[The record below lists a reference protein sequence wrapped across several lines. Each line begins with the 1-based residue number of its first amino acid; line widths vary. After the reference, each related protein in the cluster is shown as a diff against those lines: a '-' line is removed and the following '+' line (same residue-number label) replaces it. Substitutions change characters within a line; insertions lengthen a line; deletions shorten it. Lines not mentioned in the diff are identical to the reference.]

1 MYEDNKKLWELYN
14 QFIEELVKVKY
25 AYNFYWL
32 GLQVI
37 KVPQELYAIQ
47 EIIWKTKPD
56 LIIET
61 GVACGGSVI
70 FHASMLALLENCGMI
85 DNGKVVGI
93 EINLYPENKKAIL
106 EHPLKDKIILLEG
119 SSVDYNIRKK
129 VYELAIGKNV
139 LLCLDSNHTH
149 EHVLKELILYSDL
162 ISVGGYI
169 IVEDTGIE
177 DLPDWFSADR
187 PWGKG
192 NNPKTAV
199 YEFLKQTNEFEIDK
213 ELDTKLILTGSPD
226 GYLKR
231 IRK

>member
-1 MYEDNKKLWELYN
+1 MYENNKEL
-14 QFIEELVKVKY
+14 QDAWQLFHKELVKVKY
-25 AYNFYWL
+25 AYNFEWL
-32 GLQVI
+32 GLQI
-37 KVPQELYAIQ
+37 LKVPQDIIALQ
-47 EIIWKTKPD
+47 EIIWEVKPN

-61 GVACGGSVI
+61 GVACGGSI
-70 FHASMLALLENCGMI
+70 MFSATMLIALQACGEI
-85 DNGKVVGI
+85 SCGHVVGI

-106 EHPLKDKIILLEG
+106 EHPLSKNITLLEG

-129 VYELAIGKNV
+129 VYEIAKGKRV
-139 LLCLDSNHTH
+139 LIYLDSNHTH
-149 EHVLKELILYSDL
+149 EHVLKELILYSEL

-177 DLPDWFSADR
+177 DLPNWFSSNR

-213 ELDTKLILTGSPD
+213 EIDSKLILTGSPD
-226 GYLKR
+226 GYLRRVK
-231 IRK
+231 